1 VTSPSTPVSEPIESA
16 RAASDKPFGRLSVVF
31 PMWNEQAYVHRAV
44 RAAREACERLIDAGE
59 LGDYELVIVDD
70 ASTDATGEIA
80 DELAAADPR
89 VIVVHHQVN
98 RKLGGSI
105 RSGLAAASGDVVLYT
120 DADLPF
126 DMVELDRACRIMRT
140 YEADIVSAYRHDRSG
155 EGPRRAVY
163 SWVYNWLIQ
172 LAFDTRVRDVNFAC
186 KLIRRRVL
194 ERVQLVSEGS
204 FIDAELIVRAQRLGF
219 HVVQIGVD
227 YFPRSRGTSTLSS
240 ADVIR
245 TILRELVSLR
255 RGLRALRPSQ
265 R

>member
-1 VTSPSTPVSEPIESA
+1 MTPDPEPVKSVDAAIE
-16 RAASDKPFGRLSVVF
+16 KPFRRLSIVV
-31 PMWNEQAYVHRAV
+31 PMWNEEVYVHRAV
-44 RAAREACERLIDAGE
+44 RAVREACERLIGGGE

-70 ASTDATGEIA
+70 ASTDATGRLA

-89 VIVVHHQVN
+89 VVVVHHPVN

-105 RSGLAAASGDVVLYT
+105 KSGLAAASVDVVLYT

-126 DMVELDRACRIMRT
+126 DMVELDRACRIMRI

-172 LAFDTRVRDVNFAC
+172 LAFDTRIRDVNFAC
-186 KLIRRRVL
+186 KLIRRPVL
-194 ERVQLVSEGS
+194 EQVHLVSEGS

-227 YFPRSRGTSTLSS
+227 YYPRTRGTSTLSS
-240 ADVIR
+240 LSVIR
-245 TILRELVSLR
+245 TIVRELVSLR
-255 RGLRALRPSQ
+255 RELRSLTPPAQ
-265 R
+265 